1 MLLWS
6 LVPSFP
12 HPFPSS
18 PFPAFSLLLF
28 LPSAPLPFPDHQYI
42 QCPVS
47 TLCVGQAA
55 SMVTLLLAAG
65 EAGQR
70 RSLPNARLMYIQC
83 PVSTLCVGQAT
94 SMATLLL
101 AAGEAG
107 QRRSLPNARLMV
119 HQPSGGAQGQAT
131 DIAIHAEEI
140 IKTKGRLNG
149 LYAKHTG
156 KEVDVIAESMERDRF
171 MSPTEALTFGL
182 IDEVIDK
189 RPAALVTDGVK

>member
-1 MLLWS
+1 MYINS
-6 LVPSFP
+6 PGGLVT
-12 HPFPSS
+12 
-18 PFPAFSLLLF
+18 AGL
-28 LPSAPLPFPDHQYI
+28 AIYDTMQYI

-55 SMVTLLLAAG
+55 
-65 EAGQR
+65 
-70 RSLPNARLMYIQC
+70 
-83 PVSTLCVGQAT
+83 

-140 IKTKGRLNG
+140 IKTKARLNG

-156 KEVDVIAESMERDRF
+156 KEVDVIGE
-171 MSPTEALTFGL
+171 
-182 IDEVIDK
+182 
-189 RPAALVTDGVK
+189 